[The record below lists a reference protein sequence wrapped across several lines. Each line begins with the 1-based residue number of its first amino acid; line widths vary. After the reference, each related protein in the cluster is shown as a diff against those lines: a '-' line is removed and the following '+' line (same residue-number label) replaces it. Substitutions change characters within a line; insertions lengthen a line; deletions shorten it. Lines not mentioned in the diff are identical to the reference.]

1 MLAKNLISDVVPALK
16 TSDTG
21 VQALNWMEIFRVKHL
36 PIVNHHQFLGL
47 IADQD
52 IFDLNDPEEPI
63 GNHELSL
70 LQPYVSGNQH
80 IYEVI
85 EIVSRLKLSLVP
97 VLSDEK
103 NYMGVITL
111 DDLTRAFANLSAMQH
126 PGGIVV
132 LKMNEI
138 DYSLTEISNIVE
150 SNNAKILSLYVSN
163 EPKSQK
169 LSVTLKI
176 NTNDI
181 NAIRETFN
189 RYNYTISASYMNSTD
204 LEEFYQDRFDEFL
217 NYLNI

>member
-70 LQPYVSGNQH
+70 LKPYVSDKQH

-132 LKMNEI
+132 LEMNDN

-150 SNNAKILSLYVSN
+150 SNNAKILSLYVAN
-163 EPKSQK
+163 EPESQK

-181 NAIRETFN
+181 TAIRETFN
-189 RYNYTISASYMNSTD
+189 RYNYTISAAYMNDTEM
-204 LEEFYQDRFDEFL
+204 EEFYQDRFDEFL

>member
-1 MLAKNLISDVVPALK
+1 MLARNLISDVVPALK

-36 PIVNHHQFLGL
+36 PIVNHQQFLGL

-52 IFDLNDPEEPI
+52 IFDLNNPEEPI

-70 LQPYVSGNQH
+70 QKPYVSDDQH

-85 EIVSRLKLSLVP
+85 EIVSRHRLSLVP
-97 VLSDEK
+97 VLNEEK
-103 NYMGVITL
+103 NFMGVITL
-111 DDLTRAFANLSAMQH
+111 DDLTREFANLSAMQH
-126 PGGIVV
+126 PGGI
-132 LKMNEI
+132 LILEMNDN

-163 EPKSQK
+163 DPETQK

-176 NTNDI
+176 NTTDV
-181 NAIRETFN
+181 NAILETFN
-189 RYNYTISASYMNSTD
+189 RYNYTISASYMNTKD
-204 LEEFYQDRFDEFL
+204 LDDFYQDRFDEFL
-217 NYLNI
+217 NYLNV